1 VPSLFHLCSPP
12 CPILGHRTHT
22 RGGLL
27 QRDPVSQSF
36 PTTPGVGDVSCTI
49 ETHPTDLIAF
59 SHESVARF
67 KGEVPAAPGSGPVA
81 GLGSSAYC
89 IVTGE
94 TGVSLATH
102 YVLVDLSSAESLKI
116 LAGNCAQGSALAKA
130 ALSHISGM

>member
-1 VPSLFHLCSPP
+1 
-12 CPILGHRTHT
+12 
-22 RGGLL
+22 
-27 QRDPVSQSF
+27 
-36 PTTPGVGDVSCTI
+36 
-49 ETHPTDLIAF
+49 
-59 SHESVARF
+59 VARF